1 MTMPIRVGLIG
12 AGRSGCAWLE
22 SFAASKADVQIVAI
36 CDNDRG
42 RAEAAAKPF
51 GAAVHIHY
59 RTLLESERLDAL
71 AVCLP
76 PFARGEPE
84 SAAARAGIHLL
95 LEPPVAL
102 SVERARQ
109 IQKEVEKSGV
119 VASVAYPWRYLS
131 GTDDARALLK
141 DRRVALVR
149 GWRLGPAPEPGWRTK
164 RESCGGQLLLEAMH
178 LLDLARWF
186 GGDVASV
193 YGMQFQGMVAARVAN
208 YDIEDAAFAGLRFR
222 SGAMGEVIAGD
233 VAPREETLLSV
244 LAGDLEIRLTA
255 EWLETIEAGRRA
267 VVQHAEPGLAACQ
280 RAFLEAVKAG
290 DPKLVRSSYADAVQS
305 LAVAAAANESAQTGK
320 VIGL

>member
-1 MTMPIRVGLIG
+1 MPIRMGLIG
-12 AGRSGCAWLE
+12 AGRVGRAYLE
-22 SFAASKADVQIVAI
+22 SFSASNADVQIVAV
-36 CDNDRG
+36 CDNDRAL
-42 RAEAAAKPF
+42 AEAAAKPF
-51 GAAVHIHY
+51 GASVHLHY

-109 IQKEVEKSGV
+109 IQKEIEKSGV
-119 VASVAYPWRYLS
+119 VASVAHPWRYLS
-131 GTDDARALLK
+131 GTDVARELLK

-164 RESCGGQLLLEAMH
+164 RESCGGQLLLEATH
-178 LLDLARWF
+178 LLDLARCF

-193 YGMQFQGMVAARVAN
+193 YGMQFQGMVAARVPN
-208 YDIEDAAFAGLRFR
+208 YDIEDVSVAAIRFR
-222 SGAMGEVIAGD
+222 SGAVGEVIAAD

-244 LAGDLEIRLTA
+244 IAGDLEIRLTA
-255 EWLETIEAGRRA
+255 ESLETIEAGSRA
-267 VVQHAEPGLAACQ
+267 VVRHAEPGLAACQ
-280 RAFLEAVKAG
+280 RAFLEAVKSG
-290 DPKLVRSSYADAVQS
+290 NPKLARSSYADAVQS
-305 LAVAAAANESAQTGK
+305 LAVAVAANESAQTGK
-320 VIGL
+320 VIAL

>member
-1 MTMPIRVGLIG
+1 MPIRLGLIG
-12 AGRSGCAWLE
+12 AGRAGRAHLE
-22 SFAASKADVQIVAI
+22 SLSASNAEVQVVAV

-51 GAAVHIHY
+51 GAGVHIHY

-109 IQKEVEKSGV
+109 IQKEIEKSGV
-119 VASVAYPWRYLS
+119 VASVAHPWRYLS
-131 GTDDARALLK
+131 GTEAARALLK

-149 GWRLGPAPEPGWRTK
+149 GWRLGPPPESGWRTR
-164 RESCGGQLLLEAMH
+164 RESCGGQLLLEATH

-193 YGMQFQGMVAARVAN
+193 YGLQFEGMVAVRVSS
-208 YDIEDAAFAGLRFR
+208 YDIEDVSVAAIRFR
-222 SGAMGEVIAGD
+222 SGAVGEVIAAD
-233 VAPREETLLSV
+233 VAPREETMLS
-244 LAGDLEIRLTA
+244 LMAEELEIRLTA
-255 EWLETIEAGRRA
+255 DSLETIEPGRRA
-267 VVQHAEPGLAACQ
+267 VVRHAEAGLAACQ

-305 LAVAAAANESAQTGK
+305 LAVAVAANESAQTGK
-320 VIGL
+320 AILL

>member
-1 MTMPIRVGLIG
+1 MPIRMGLIG
-12 AGRSGCAWLE
+12 AGRVGRAYLQNFS
-22 SFAASKADVQIVAI
+22 ASAADVQVVAV
-36 CDNDRG
+36 CDNDRA

-51 GAAVHIHY
+51 GASVHLHY

-109 IQKEVEKSGV
+109 IQKDIEKSGV
-119 VASVAYPWRYLS
+119 VASVAHPWRYLS
-131 GTDDARALLK
+131 GTDVARELFK

-149 GWRLGPAPEPGWRTK
+149 GWRLVPAPAPGWRTK
-164 RESCGGQLLLEAMH
+164 RESCGGQLLLEATH
-178 LLDLARWF
+178 LIDLARCF

-193 YGMQFQGMVAARVAN
+193 YGIQFQGMVAARVPN
-208 YDIEDAAFAGLRFR
+208 YDIEDVSVAALRFR
-222 SGAMGEVIAGD
+222 SGAVGEVTAAD

-244 LAGDLEIRLTA
+244 IAGDLEIRLTA
-255 EWLETIEAGRRA
+255 EALETIQAGTRA

-280 RAFLEAVKAG
+280 RAFVEAVKSG
-290 DPKLVRSSYADAVQS
+290 DPKLARSSYADAVQS
-305 LAVAAAANESAQTGK
+305 LAVAVAANESAQTGK
-320 VIGL
+320 VISL